1 MDSLDDSYIDR
12 LRDVRREENALVEK
26 LIEERMHL
34 ADTIRIDPLTGL
46 YNRRILPK
54 VREVGTVIMCDI
66 DNFKTINDTFGH
78 DVGDEV
84 IKSVATIFL
93 NSIRIWDVAVR
104 FGGDE
109 FLIIFTTNLH
119 EVIEKRMNDVCD
131 MVRNTINLPNH
142 NVSLSVGVTFNDN
155 NEDLDT
161 LMKKADE
168 ALYYSKENGKNQIT
182 YYEKLKTLKREK

>member
-1 MDSLDDSYIDR
+1 MDILDDSYIDR
-12 LRDVRREENALVEK
+12 LRDVRKEETALVEK
-26 LIEERMHL
+26 LIAERMHL

-66 DNFKTINDTFGH
+66 DNFKTINDTYGH

-84 IKSVATIFL
+84 IKSVATILL
-93 NSIRIWDVAVR
+93 NSIRIGDVAVR

-119 EVIEKRMNDVCD
+119 EVIEKRMNYVCD
-131 MVRNTINLPNH
+131 MVRNTVKLPNH
-142 NVSLSVGVTFNDN
+142 DISLSVGVAYNDE
-155 NEDLDT
+155 NEDLET
-161 LMKKADE
+161 MMKKADE

-182 YYEKLKTLKREK
+182 YYEKMKTFKREK